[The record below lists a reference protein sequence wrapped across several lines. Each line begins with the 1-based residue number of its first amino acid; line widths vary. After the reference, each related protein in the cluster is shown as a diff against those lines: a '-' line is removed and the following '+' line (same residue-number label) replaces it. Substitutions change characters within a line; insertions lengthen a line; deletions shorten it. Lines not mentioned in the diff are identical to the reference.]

1 MVHGSAR
8 EVRPLA
14 KPSLFASAEPAE
26 SREGRE
32 GSAGAGRYRSLRG
45 GFPSMRNLLEE
56 SSSAPKN
63 QFTASGGLPRF
74 AAGSRLD
81 HTDLVRLQRATT
93 EEFLKLL
100 SGSCVS
106 KERTKRTLAV

>member
-14 KPSLFASAEPAE
+14 KPSLLPSAEPAE

-32 GSAGAGRYRSLRG
+32 RSAGAGRYRSLRRR
-45 GFPSMRNLLEE
+45 FPSMRNLLEE
-56 SSSAPKN
+56 SSSAPKKPIHGVGRIT
-63 QFTASGGLPRF
+63 QI

-93 EEFLKLL
+93 EEFLKFL